1 MVSLPDD
8 SDGKEYTCNV
18 GDPGLIPGSGRSP
31 GEGNGNHSS
40 NFAWK
45 IQWTED
51 PVALQSMGSQESDMS

>member
-1 MVSLPDD
+1 MV
-8 SDGKEYTCNV
+8 K
-18 GDPGLIPGSGRSP
+18 DPPAMQEMWVGSGRSL